1 MEREWAYIR
10 CMPTYSK
17 PMILRIAFLC
27 LPLLLCPL
35 SIAQA
40 DGMDYFVSPDG
51 DNDSG
56 GASPSQPFRSIQH
69 ALQLA
74 QPGDTIHL
82 APGHYYQDVYTVRD
96 GEPDAPITVVGASNA
111 VVHGLTSHRIFQ
123 VHHDYISL
131 IGFTIDGLRRNAE
144 PNRMGAFREKLLYV
158 IGYDARDGVHH
169 LRVIGMNFRNA
180 GEECLR
186 IKYFAH
192 HNEIAYSSF
201 HNCGIWDF
209 VFDAHGVVGEAI
221 YLGTSSKQWDIN
233 LTIEPDVTAHNWVHH
248 NVIDTQGNECVEA
261 KEGSERNII
270 EYNLCTGQKDPNSG
284 GIVSRGST
292 NIIRYNE
299 IYGNIGAGVRLGGH
313 FVDGLQYGVEN
324 EVYGNVIYDNA
335 AGGIKVLVGEQARI
349 CGNQLGNNEAGAMT
363 GDFAHVYDGAQPCAS
378 EDSDL
383 ASR

>member
-1 MEREWAYIR
+1 
-10 CMPTYSK
+10 
-17 PMILRIAFLC
+17 MIHRIAIIC
-27 LPLLLCPL
+27 LSLLLCL
-35 SIAQA
+35 TSGAQS
-40 DGMDYFVSPDG
+40 GSHDYFVSPQG
-51 DNDSG
+51 DNDNSG
-56 GASPSQPFRSIQH
+56 SSPSHPFRSIQQ

-74 QPGDTIHL
+74 QAGDTIHL

-96 GEPDAPITVVGASNA
+96 GEPGRPISVVGTAKA
-111 VVHGLTSHRIFQ
+111 VVHGLASHRIFQ

-144 PNRMGAFREKLLYV
+144 PKRMGAFREKLLYV
-158 IGYDARDGVHH
+158 IGYDVRDGVHH
-169 LRVIGMNFRNA
+169 LRVLNMTFRNA

-192 HNEIAYSSF
+192 HNEIAYSTF
-201 HNCGIWDF
+201 HDCGIWDF

-261 KEGSERNII
+261 KEGSEHNVI

-284 GIVSRGST
+284 GIVSRGNA

-299 IYGNIGAGVRLGGH
+299 IHGNVGAGVRLGGH
-313 FVDGLQYGVEN
+313 LVDGIQYGVDN
-324 EVYGNVIYDNA
+324 LVYGNIIAEND
-335 AGGIKVLVGEQARI
+335 AGGIKVQVDGQALI
-349 CGNQLGNNEAGAMT
+349 CGNQLRGNAGGAMT
-363 GDFAHVYDGAQPCAS
+363 GDFAGSYDGAQPCAS
-378 EDSDL
+378 VASGKDR